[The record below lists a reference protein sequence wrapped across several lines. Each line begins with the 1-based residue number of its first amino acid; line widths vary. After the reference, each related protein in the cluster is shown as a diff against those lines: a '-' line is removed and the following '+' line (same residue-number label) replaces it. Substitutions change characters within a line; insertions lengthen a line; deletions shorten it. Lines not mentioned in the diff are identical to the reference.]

1 MARRVKASE
10 EQRCRL
16 FAANA
21 SRCCVCKR
29 SGIGL
34 HLIPLNS
41 HPSQTVDENLAVLC
55 VEDHD
60 RHYHPS
66 SYRSHVNHLELG
78 AKEILKHKAS
88 WEKFVSACQRP
99 GSPVLA
105 TVTMFGTE

>member
-1 MARRVKASE
+1 MARRVKANE

-34 HLIPLNS
+34 HLHHINGN
-41 HPSQTVDENLAVLC
+41 PSDTVDENLAVLC

-60 RHYHPS
+60 RHHRPS
-66 SYRSHVNHLELG
+66 SYHIRMLSGVLRRESP
-78 AKEILKHKAS
+78 AVDS
-88 WEKFVSACQRP
+88 RP
-99 GSPVLA
+99 ALSTSDSTWLD
-105 TVTMFGTE
+105 